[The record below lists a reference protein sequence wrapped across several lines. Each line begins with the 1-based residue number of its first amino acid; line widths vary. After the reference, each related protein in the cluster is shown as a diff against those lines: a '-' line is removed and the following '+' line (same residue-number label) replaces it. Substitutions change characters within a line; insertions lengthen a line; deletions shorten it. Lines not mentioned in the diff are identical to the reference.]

1 MKRKLAVL
9 PYVLA
14 ILLVACGGKEPEP
27 KSEVATV
34 GVVIDSGSQG
44 DRSFNQYTLEGA
56 RKAAEAAGLS
66 FFFVEPQS
74 AADYEATIERAVAD
88 GAELVIASGFRMG
101 DATSKAAQRHPGVKF
116 AIVDTAYFPGAG
128 CAEDVADCYTEEG
141 GLSNVTSLMFAED
154 EIGYLAGVLAA
165 CMTDSGTIASVAGV
179 EIPPVVRF
187 VTGFQNG
194 ARLVRP
200 DVRTLNQFIPDFNDL
215 DTGKVV
221 AQDFILQGAD
231 VIFGVGGNTGNGG
244 LLAAHEAGLMAI
256 GVDVDQYFTYPEVAP
271 TLLTSASK
279 NVDRASASAVESFAQ
294 GTLEPGLRMAD
305 LENGGIGLAPFHD
318 WEDRIPQECKEL
330 VTSAEEAILAD
341 PAVTGAK

>member
-1 MKRKLAVL
+1 MKSKLAAL
-9 PYVLA
+9 PCVLA
-14 ILLVACGGKEPEP
+14 ILLVACGGAETEPTP
-27 KSEVATV
+27 EVATV
-34 GVVIDSGSQG
+34 GVVIDAGSQA
-44 DRSFNQYTLEGA
+44 DRSFNQSTLEGA
-56 RKAAEAAGLS
+56 RRAAETAGLS
-66 FFFVEPQS
+66 FFVVEPQS
-74 AADYEATIERAVAD
+74 AADYEAAIERAVDD

-101 DATSKAAQRHPGVKF
+101 DATSKVAQRHPEVKF

-128 CAEDVADCYTEEG
+128 CAEDVADCYIEEG
-141 GLSNVTSLMFAED
+141 GLFNVTSLMFAED

-165 CMTDSGTIASVAGV
+165 CMTVSGTIASVAGV

-187 VTGFQNG
+187 VTGYQNG
-194 ARLVRP
+194 ARHVRP
-200 DVRTLNQFIPDFNDL
+200 EVTTLNQYIPDFNDP

-279 NVDRASASAVESFAQ
+279 NVDVASASAVESFAR
-294 GTLEPGLRMAD
+294 GTLEPGLRIAD
-305 LENGGIGLAPFHD
+305 LENGGIGLAPYHD
-318 WEDRIPQECKEL
+318 WEDRIPQECKDL
-330 VTSAEEAILAD
+330 VASAEEAILAD

>member
-1 MKRKLAVL
+1 MNRRLAVL
-9 PYVLA
+9 PLVLA
-14 ILLVACGGKEPEP
+14 CLLAACGGAEPEP
-27 KSEVATV
+27 TPEVATV
-34 GVVIDSGSQG
+34 GVVIDSGSSG

-56 RKAAEAAGLS
+56 RNAAEAAGLRL
-66 FFFVEPQS
+66 FFNEPQS
-74 AADYEATIERAVAD
+74 ATDYEATIERVVAD
-88 GAELVIASGFRMG
+88 GADLVIASGFRMG
-101 DATSKAAQRHPGVKF
+101 DATSKAAQRHPDVTF

-165 CMTDSGTIASVAGV
+165 CMTDTGTIASVAGV

-187 VTGFQNG
+187 VTGYQNG
-194 ARLVRP
+194 ARFVRP
-200 DVRTLNQFIPDFNDL
+200 DVTTLNRYVPDFNDP

-221 AQDFILQGAD
+221 GQDFILQGAD
-231 VIFGVGGNTGNGG
+231 VLFGVGGNTGNGG

-256 GVDVDQYFTYPEVAP
+256 GVDMDQYFTYPEVAP

-279 NVDRASASAVESFAQ
+279 NVDVAAALAVESFAS
-294 GTLEPGLRMAD
+294 GTLEPGLHMAN
-305 LENGGIGLAPFHD
+305 LENGGIGLAPYHD
-318 WEDRIPQECKEL
+318 WEDRIPQECKDL
-330 VTSAEEAILAD
+330 VISAEEAILAD

>member
-1 MKRKLAVL
+1 MKSKLAAL
-9 PYVLA
+9 PCVLA
-14 ILLVACGGKEPEP
+14 ILLVACGGAETEPTP
-27 KSEVATV
+27 EVATV
-34 GVVIDSGSQG
+34 GVVIDAGSQA

-56 RKAAEAAGLS
+56 RRAAETAGLS
-66 FFFVEPQS
+66 FFVVEPQS
-74 AADYEATIERAVAD
+74 AADYEAAIERAVDD

-101 DATSKAAQRHPGVKF
+101 DATSKVAQRHPEVKF

-128 CAEDVADCYTEEG
+128 CAEDVADCYIEEG
-141 GLSNVTSLMFAED
+141 GLFNVTSLMFAED

-165 CMTDSGTIASVAGV
+165 CMTVSGTIASVAGV

-187 VTGFQNG
+187 VTGYQNG
-194 ARLVRP
+194 ARHVRP
-200 DVRTLNQFIPDFNDL
+200 EVTTLNQYIPDFNDP

-279 NVDRASASAVESFAQ
+279 NVDVASASAVESFAR
-294 GTLEPGLRMAD
+294 GTLEPGLRIAD
-305 LENGGIGLAPFHD
+305 LENGGIGLAPYHD
-318 WEDRIPQECKEL
+318 WEDRIPQECKDL
-330 VTSAEEAILAD
+330 VISAEEAILAD